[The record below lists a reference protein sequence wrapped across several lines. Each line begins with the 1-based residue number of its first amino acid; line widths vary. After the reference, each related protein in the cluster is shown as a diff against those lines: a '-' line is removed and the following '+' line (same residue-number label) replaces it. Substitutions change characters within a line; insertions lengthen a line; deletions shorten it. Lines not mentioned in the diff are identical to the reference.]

1 MDKQEFSEIIG
12 RGREQPGVEFKGGGS
27 RKDKRLLAK
36 VIRAVMG
43 MANRRDG
50 GRVIIGVQEDEG
62 GAPIFNGVSP
72 EDLLTWSYD
81 DLADSL
87 AQYVDPSVNFDLET
101 VEYEGKTFVAI
112 LVHEFEDIP
121 VLCKKDYPDVL
132 RAGACYVRTRRK
144 PETLEVPTQAD
155 MRDLLEL
162 AIDKGIR
169 KFVTRARA
177 GRLDL
182 SGQLPPTDGDLFN
195 EQIKDLLRGNK

>member
-1 MDKQEFSEIIG
+1 MDKQGLSEIIG
-12 RGREQPGVEFKGGGS
+12 RGREQPGVEFKAGGS

-36 VIRAVMG
+36 VIRAVIG

-50 GRVIIGVQEDEG
+50 GCVIIGIQENER
-62 GAPIFNGVSP
+62 GAPMPNGISS
-72 EDLLTWSYD
+72 EDLVTWSYD

-87 AQYVDPSVNFDLET
+87 AQYVDPTVNFDLEAI
-101 VEYEGKTFVAI
+101 ESDGKTFVVI
-112 LVHEFEDIP
+112 LVQEFEDIP

-144 PETLEVPTQAD
+144 PETLEVPTQVD

-169 KFVTRARA
+169 RFVTRARA
-177 GRLDL
+177 GGLDL
-182 SGQLPPTDGDLFN
+182 LGRFPPTDADLFN
-195 EQIKDLLRGNK
+195 KQIEDLLY